1 VVTSLHDGMNLVAKE
16 FISARNDGDGVLLL
30 SRYTGAAREL
40 ADALLVNPYDT
51 DELADA
57 MYEAYIMPEK
67 ERRKRMRRM
76 RSQIRNHTVF
86 DWGGKIFEEL
96 EYIRPV
102 KEIA

>member
-1 VVTSLHDGMNLVAKE
+1 
-16 FISARNDGDGVLLL
+16 
-30 SRYTGAAREL
+30 
-40 ADALLVNPYDT
+40 
-51 DELADA
+51 
-57 MYEAYIMPEK
+57 
-67 ERRKRMRRM
+67 MRRM